1 MRNGVC
7 AGLTIAMLVAVCGL
21 PSMALAQDAEA
32 PKVASALSPEKM
44 AKAKATLE
52 RAAKAINELKSISYT
67 IKTESNVN
75 TTQRPVSNAFRVTL
89 SRGENGV
96 WRAVVKSQDA
106 EDTNKLT
113 PAHVAFDGKTAR
125 AVDTVNRIIHEGTF
139 ASLEEAQTFL
149 AKFRVRPAVLWDVFG
164 KEPLKAALE
173 TTRMTVEE
181 GMEVNGQRCD
191 VVRIEMGGGDRKPT
205 MDEGNL
211 PGYRFYFSAEDH
223 LLRKVERFKASR
235 IPGDFDDY
243 DKPNRIITLS
253 NIEVDKAIADDTF
266 AIATPDGYSVKGP
279 DGVVRAAST
288 GDAKPDASKA
298 KEAGDP
304 KLLAVGSEAPD
315 WLLKNADG
323 SDFQLSAQRGKVVL
337 MDFWATWCA
346 PCKVAMPGVQRL
358 HEKYKD
364 RGLVAVGLATWD
376 KGDPKQYMESKK
388 YTYGLVLGADPV
400 ALEYKVTG
408 IPTFYVIGPDGK
420 IVYSAVGFDPSH
432 EEEIAALIEKYLPEK
447 K

>member
-1 MRNGVC
+1 MRNGFC
-7 AGLTIAMLVAVCGL
+7 AGLTVAMMLAVCGL
-21 PSMALAQDAEA
+21 PAVARAQDAEA
-32 PKVASALSPEKM
+32 PKTASALSPEKV

-52 RAAKAINELKSISYT
+52 RAAKAIEELKSISYT

-75 TTQRPVSNAFRVTL
+75 TTQRPIATAFRVTL
-89 SRGENGV
+89 SRGEGGV
-96 WRAVVKSQDA
+96 WRAVVKSQDM
-106 EDTNKLT
+106 EDASKLT

-125 AVDTVNRIIHEGTF
+125 AVDAVNRIVHEGNF

-164 KEPLKAALE
+164 KEPLKTALD
-173 TTRMTVEE
+173 TARMTVEE
-181 GMEVNGQRCD
+181 SAEVNGQKCD
-191 VVRIEMGGGDRKPT
+191 IVRIETGGDDRKPT

-223 LLRKVERFKASR
+223 LLRKIERFKASR
-235 IPGDFDDY
+235 IVGDFDDY
-243 DKPNRIITLS
+243 DKPNRIITLT
-253 NIEVDKAIADDTF
+253 NIEVDKPIADDAF
-266 AIATPDGYSVKGP
+266 AIATPEGYSVKGA
-279 DGVVRAAST
+279 DGVVRTASS
-288 GDAKPDASKA
+288 GDGKPDPSKA
-298 KEAGDP
+298 TEAGDP
-304 KLLAVGSEAPD
+304 KLLAVGTEAPD
-315 WLLKNADG
+315 WVLKDPAG
-323 SDFQLSAQRGKVVL
+323 GEFKLSAQRGKVVL
-337 MDFWATWCA
+337 MDFWATWCG
-346 PCKVAMPGVQRL
+346 PCKIAMPGVQRL

-376 KGDPKQYMESKK
+376 RGDPKAYMESKK

-420 IVYSAVGFDPSH
+420 IVYSAVGYDASH
-432 EEEIAALIEKYLPEK
+432 EEQIGALIEKYLPEK